1 MEPISLFSLV
11 ESIEIY
17 FLVKGHTHG
26 QIDQLFSRLALWLKR
41 LPAKTLA
48 ELRWS
53 LYQCYNRPSQS
64 MRRSRNPRKPQVAR
78 ERVPVKT
85 FIVDSVVD
93 VANWL
98 APINPHKTGK
108 LNGQNTYNLHETH
121 AFRLDLVNDG
131 DVQLSSKT
139 YARDEHWQVNIYL
152 DFCSIAH
159 CLFL

>member
-1 MEPISLFSLV
+1 
-11 ESIEIY
+11 
-17 FLVKGHTHG
+17 
-26 QIDQLFSRLALWLKR
+26 
-41 LPAKTLA
+41 
-48 ELRWS
+48 
-53 LYQCYNRPSQS
+53 

-139 YARDEHWQVNIYL
+139 YAQDKHWQVNIYL
-152 DFCSIAH
+152 DFLSIAH